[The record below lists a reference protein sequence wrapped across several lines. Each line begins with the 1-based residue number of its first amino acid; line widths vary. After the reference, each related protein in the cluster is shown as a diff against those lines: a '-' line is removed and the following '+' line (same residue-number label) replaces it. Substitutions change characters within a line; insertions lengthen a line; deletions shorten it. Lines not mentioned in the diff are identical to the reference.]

1 MGFWP
6 QKRFYHQII
15 YYFAQKH
22 PFLAYFGHFYPQ
34 IIYYL
39 PIFRAHFFSKSGQK
53 MAKVG
58 IKPNNFK
65 I

>member
-6 QKRFYHQII
+6 QKRFYPQII
-15 YYFAQKH
+15 YYFAKKY

-39 PIFRAHFFSKSGQK
+39 PIFRARFFFQKWAENGKSGQK
-53 MAKVG
+53 TQ
-58 IKPNNFK
+58 
-65 I
+65 